1 MDRAKFEK
9 AKEIDEEICKCNDI
23 LKRLASCDSVAFREG
38 DKINGCAYK
47 YTSTTGALFA
57 AMFSATEQYII
68 DRRAQLEDEF
78 EKL

>member
-23 LKRLASCDSVAFREG
+23 LRRLASCDSVAFREG
-38 DKINGCAYK
+38 DEMSGSAYRHS
-47 YTSTTGALFA
+47 STTGELFEA
-57 AMFSATEQYII
+57 IVDVATQYVI
-68 DRRAQLEDEF
+68 DRRAQLEEEF